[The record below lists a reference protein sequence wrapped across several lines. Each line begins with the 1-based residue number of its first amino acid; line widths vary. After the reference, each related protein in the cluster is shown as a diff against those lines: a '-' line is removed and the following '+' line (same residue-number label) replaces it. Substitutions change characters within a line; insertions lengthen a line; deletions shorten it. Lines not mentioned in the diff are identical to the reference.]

1 MNRPIRAAVLLV
13 AIAAFL
19 LVALKTIQIVA
30 TRDRLEEGSAAY
42 WRGDYT
48 AALQEFKPLAE
59 QGIAEAQYSVGT
71 YFLSL
76 AG

>member
-30 TRDRLEEGSAAY
+30 TRDHLEEGSAAY
-42 WRGDYT
+42 WRVDYT
-48 AALQEFKPLAE
+48 AALQEF
-59 QGIAEAQYSVGT
+59 GTVSV
-71 YFLSL
+71 
-76 AG
+76 